1 MNISE
6 LFIRRPIATSLLMLG
21 VAGMGVV
28 AYRVLAVS
36 DLPNVDFPT
45 LNVGAGLPGGDPG
58 TMASAVASPLERQF
72 TTIAG
77 IDEMTSSSSTGSSNV
92 TLQFD
97 LSRDIDSAAVDVQ
110 TAIAAVMPLLPAG
123 MPAPPSFRKFNPA
136 DAPIMFLGLTSDV
149 VPMYTLDDYAE
160 TMIAPRISMVSG
172 VSQVQVQGAQ
182 KYAVRVQVDPNKLR
196 AQGIGLNEINQALQ
210 DWNVNTPTGQLFG
223 PGATYNIH
231 ARGQLM
237 RADDFK
243 PIIVSYVRG
252 APVRLD
258 QVATVLDNVEDN
270 KNASW
275 LYTKAGSRRA
285 INLQVMRQPGSNTI
299 DVTDA
304 IHRLLPSFESQLP
317 PSVHLTVRGDRSR
330 NIREAFSDIQW
341 TMVITLLLV
350 VGVIFAFLHSG
361 SATIIPALALPF
373 SILGTFAVMAVLGF
387 TLDNLSMM
395 ALILSIGFVVDDA
408 IVMLENI
415 VRHIEQGEPPLEA
428 ALNGSR
434 EIGFTIVSMTVSLAA
449 VFIPILFMSGILG
462 RLFREFAITIT
473 AAILIS
479 GIVSVTLTPMLC
491 SRFLR
496 AASLHAKGR
505 FATFMER
512 QFNRLFR
519 GYEWS
524 LGVVLR
530 HRPAMLLVFAGVL
543 VATIEM
549 FSIVPKGF
557 IPDQDNDSLNVNVQA
572 AQGTSYY
579 EMVDNVSTIAKV
591 INANPYVDT
600 FFASTGGGFGSMNQ
614 ARFNVQLTPRRNRPI
629 SAAAIAQ
636 QIRPQL
642 LRFPGFRAFVS
653 LPPAIQIGGHMGN
666 SSYNLTV
673 QSADTAIL
681 YSWATKLEGVIATL
695 PEVQDV
701 SDDMQMKSPRV
712 NLVLDRDRTA
722 ALGLNASTIETALYD
737 GFGPQWASTI
747 YGSTAQYKVL
757 LELDPRYQEQAASLE
772 KIAFKTPSGALVPL
786 ESVMHLQETVGPQT
800 VNHVGELPAVSISF
814 GLKPGV
820 SLGAAVDHVNQTAAA
835 VLPETVTAS
844 FQGSAKTFQQS
855 MQNLGLLLFVAI
867 GVVYIVLGML
877 YESYIHPITI
887 LSGLPPAGLGALITL
902 WLFGNELNIYSFVGL
917 VMLIGIVKKNA
928 IMQIDFALEAER
940 QHGKSPADAIY
951 EGCLI
956 RFRPIMMTTMAAL
969 FGALPIA
976 MGFGAGG
983 EARRPL
989 GLAVVGGLVVSQLIT
1004 LYLTPVVYTYM
1015 AGLVKTRRI
1024 PMTVIA
1030 KPTPA

>member
-6 LFIRRPIATSLLMLG
+6 LFIRRPIATSLIMLG
-21 VAGMGVV
+21 IAVMGVV
-28 AYRVLAVS
+28 AYRVLPVS

-45 LNVGAGLPGGDPG
+45 LNVGAGLPGGDPT

-77 IDEMTSSSSTGSSNV
+77 IDEMTSSSSTGSTNV

-97 LSRDIDSAAVDVQ
+97 LARDIDSAAVDVQ

-136 DAPIMFLGLTSDV
+136 DQPIMFLGLTSDV

-182 KYAVRVQVDPNKLR
+182 KYAVRVQVDPNRLH
-196 AQGIGLNEINQALQ
+196 AEGIGINEINSALQ
-210 DWNVNTPTGQLFG
+210 NWNVNLPTGQLFG
-223 PGATYNIH
+223 TNATYNIA

-237 RADDFK
+237 NADAFK
-243 PIIVSYVRG
+243 PIIVSYRNG
-252 APVRLD
+252 AAVRLD
-258 QVATVLDNVEDN
+258 QVASVLDNVEDN

-275 LYTKAGSRRA
+275 LYSKAGAPRRA
-285 INLQVMRQPGSNTI
+285 INLQVMKQPGSNTI
-299 DVTDA
+299 AVTDA
-304 IHRLLPSFESQLP
+304 IRALLPAFESELP
-317 PSVHLTVRGDRSR
+317 PSVHLTIRGDRSR

-341 TMVITLLLV
+341 TMAITLALV
-350 VGVIFAFLHSG
+350 VFVIFLFLHSG
-361 SATIIPALALPF
+361 SATLIPALALPF
-373 SILGTFAVMAVLGF
+373 SILGTFAVMAVLNF

-415 VRHIEQGEPPLEA
+415 VRHIEHGEQPFEA
-428 ALNGSR
+428 ALKGSQ
-434 EIGFTIVSMTVSLAA
+434 EIGFTILSMTVSLAA

-491 SRFLR
+491 SRFIN
-496 AASLHAKGR
+496 AASLHAKGPLAR
-505 FATFMER
+505 LMER
-512 QFNRLFR
+512 GFQKMFHA
-519 GYEWS
+519 YEWS
-524 LGVVLR
+524 LGLVLR
-530 HRPAMLLVFAGVL
+530 HRLAMLVVFFVVLGATVEMYGV
-543 VATIEM
+543 VA
-549 FSIVPKGF
+549 KGF

-579 EMVDNVSTIAKV
+579 EMVDYVKRIGAI

-600 FFASTGGGFGSMNQ
+600 FFASTGGGFGSMNM
-614 ARFNVQLTPRRNRPI
+614 ARFNLQLTPRRRRPV
-629 SAAAIAQ
+629 SAAEIAQ
-636 QIRPQL
+636 QLRPLL

-653 LPPAIQIGGHMGN
+653 LPPAIQIGGRMGN
-666 SSYNLTV
+666 SSYSLTV
-673 QSADTAIL
+673 QSVDTQHL
-681 YSWATKLEGVIATL
+681 YEWAQKLEAAITPL

-712 NLVLDRDRTA
+712 NLVIDRDEAA
-722 ALGLNASTIETALYD
+722 ALGLNASAIEAALYD

-757 LELDPRYQEQAASLE
+757 LELDPRYQEQADSLE
-772 KIAFKTPSGALVPL
+772 KIAFKTPTGTLVPF
-786 ESVMHLQETVGPQT
+786 ESVMKLQETVGPQT

-814 GLKPGV
+814 ALRPGV
-820 SLGAAVDHVNQTAAA
+820 SLGAAVDRINQVAAT
-835 VLPETVTAS
+835 VLPATVTTA

-887 LSGLPPAGLGALITL
+887 LSGLPSAGLGALVTL

-940 QHGKSPADAIY
+940 LHGKSPAEAIY

-969 FGALPIA
+969 LGAVPIA
-976 MGFGAGG
+976 VGFGAGG

-989 GLAVVGGLVVSQLIT
+989 GLAVVGGLIVSQLIT

-1015 AGLVKTRRI
+1015 ASLVKTRRI
-1024 PMTVIA
+1024 PTLTS
-1030 KPTPA
+1030 KPATA